1 MATEDRVKAIVG
13 ESVFVI
19 WFHASRRYGR
29 PLGRLERRVHP
40 ATTLGPAWGRGIVTT
55 TILVIVQQ
63 FPLHAGF
70 LNPPPP

>member
-1 MATEDRVKAIVG
+1 MFGT
-13 ESVFVI
+13 S
-19 WFHASRRYGR
+19 FHASRRCGR

-63 FPLHAGF
+63 FSFACGPSKPAAPLCVNLF
-70 LNPPPP
+70 VQFTVV